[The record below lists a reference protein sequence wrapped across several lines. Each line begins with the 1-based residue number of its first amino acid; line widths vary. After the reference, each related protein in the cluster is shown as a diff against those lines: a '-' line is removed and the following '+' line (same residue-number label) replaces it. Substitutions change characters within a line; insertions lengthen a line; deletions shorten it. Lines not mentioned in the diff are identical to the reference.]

1 MKNNKLPDTRPF
13 LQSLKCLMICVC
25 VFSMGHKLSQA
36 SVTEDSFKKFLGK
49 NDSLLVSEISS
60 DTNLIR
66 IQADQMLIPASILK
80 LFTALVAMNALGDDY
95 HFHTDFFSDPYKNL
109 KIKGYGDPLLISEII
124 PEMVHQIGDQI
135 HEINDI
141 ILDDTY
147 FQSPMTIPGA
157 TKKSVQPYDAPNGS
171 LCVNFNTVFFKKDQ
185 NGAYISAESQT
196 PLLPFIADRIARSS
210 LDHGRIILSD
220 NNHEHLL
227 YAGHI
232 FKHFLESEVSVKGM
246 IRQGAIDKNHDALIL
261 RYRSPYSIQDIIEK
275 MLHYSSNF
283 TANQILIAAGAAK
296 FGEPGTLA
304 KGIQVAHSYAATHHG
319 LSKIQFQEGSGLSTL
334 NRLSAN
340 MMSQILKEF
349 FPYRNL
355 LRKQGRE
362 LYKTGT
368 LTGVRSR
375 VGYLQTR
382 TGKLLSFVV
391 ILNSNPNSM
400 ENIMKLMNHFY

>member
-1 MKNNKLPDTRPF
+1 MKNIKLSDTRPF
-13 LQSLKCLMICVC
+13 RQLLKYLMICVC

-36 SVTEDSFKKFLGK
+36 AVSENSFKKFLGK
-49 NDSLLVSEISS
+49 NDSLLISEISS
-60 DTNLIR
+60 DTSLIR

-80 LFTALVAMNALGDDY
+80 LFTALVSLNELGENY
-95 HFHTDFFSDPYKNL
+95 HFYTDFFTDPHNNL
-109 KIKGYGDPLLISEII
+109 KIKGYGDPFIISESI
-124 PEMVHQIGDQI
+124 PEMVHQVGDQI

-147 FQSPMTIPGA
+147 FQSPMIIPGA
-157 TKKSVQPYDAPNGS
+157 TKNSVQPYDAPNGS

-196 PLLPFIADRIARSS
+196 PLLPFIVDRIARSS

-227 YAGHI
+227 YAGHL
-232 FKHFLESEVSVKGM
+232 FKYFLESHASVKGM
-246 IRQGAIDKNHDALIL
+246 IRQGVVDKNHDTLIL
-261 RYRSPYSIQDIIEK
+261 RYRSPYSLQDIIGR

-296 FGEPGTLA
+296 YGAPGTLA
-304 KGIQVAHSYAATHHG
+304 KGIQVAKTYTDTHG
-319 LSKIQFQEGSGLSTL
+319 RLSKIQLQEGSGLSTL
-334 NRLSAN
+334 NRLSAR

-355 LRKQGRE
+355 LKKQGRE

-368 LTGVRSR
+368 LTGVRTR
-375 VGYLQTR
+375 AGYLQTQG
-382 TGKLLSFVV
+382 GKLLSFVV

-400 ENIMKLMNHFY
+400 ENIMKLINHFY